1 LYQAPFF
8 NVPDQNGRKAYR
20 EGMLR
25 FFSHSELRKT
35 TILSPFIKK
44 FSSSAKTPDGSSP
57 MIASVKTTQ
66 RRFTMVSEIQIKI
79 RGYHIDH
86 FGHVN
91 NGKYYGFFEEGR
103 WSYFDDKPELLDYF
117 HTNELMHV
125 VALKSVID
133 VLALVN

>member
-1 LYQAPFF
+1 
-8 NVPDQNGRKAYR
+8 
-20 EGMLR
+20 
-25 FFSHSELRKT
+25 
-35 TILSPFIKK
+35 
-44 FSSSAKTPDGSSP
+44 

-79 RGYHIDH
+79 RGYHVDH

>member
-1 LYQAPFF
+1 
-8 NVPDQNGRKAYR
+8 
-20 EGMLR
+20 
-25 FFSHSELRKT
+25 
-35 TILSPFIKK
+35 
-44 FSSSAKTPDGSSP
+44 
-57 MIASVKTTQ
+57 
-66 RRFTMVSEIQIKI
+66 MVSEIQIKI

-91 NGKYYGFFEEGR
+91 NGKYYGFFEDGR